1 MIVFNYKYTLMFQD
15 KKNMY
20 TKLLPRTLYAMYQ
33 FHIKIYLELF
43 VSVYHLRIFY
53 NLNITLNY
61 WFFSKKPINIKGK
74 FI

>member
-1 MIVFNYKYTLMFQD
+1 
-15 KKNMY
+15 
-20 TKLLPRTLYAMYQ
+20 MYQ